1 MINTG
6 LRQLSIAGLAS
17 VTMLVAVSAGAKV
30 IATDEFEDGSTRPVT
45 IVVLPSRVELVK
57 QRLIRQ
63 EAQVEESGE
72 LETHLTAA
80 VANEFRAKGYDV
92 VVVDAV
98 AIAEDPRVQELVVDA
113 NRRFDEFMT
122 NIGTKLSKSKRV
134 RNREYSVGDEARLL
148 AARLDVDALAF
159 ARMQIIVPAAGVRA
173 MNFGMGGETAML
185 TVTVV
190 DGASSDIEAFIT
202 LPALRRGK
210 MFGGHDDIVEN
221 PDEQM
226 TNYAHGTLDD
236 LPEADPSLRVE
247 TSEEDVLSDL
257 ESLLE

>member
-1 MINTG
+1 MINKA
-6 LRQLSIAGLAS
+6 LRQLSIAGLAT
-17 VTMLVAVSAGAKV
+17 VTLLAAAGAMAKV
-30 IATDEFEDGSTRPVT
+30 IATDEFEDGSTRPIT
-45 IVVLPSRVELVK
+45 LVVLPSRVELTK
-57 QRLIRQ
+57 QRMIRQ

-80 VANEFRAKGYDV
+80 VANEFRAKGYEV
-92 VVVDAV
+92 TVVDAA
-98 AIAEDPRVQELVVDA
+98 AIAADPGIRELVVDA

-122 NIGTKLSKSKRV
+122 NIGARLSKGKRI

-185 TVTVV
+185 AVTVV
-190 DGASSDIEAFIT
+190 DGASSDIEAYIT

-210 MFGGHDDIVEN
+210 MFGGHDDIVNN
-221 PDEQM
+221 PEEQM
-226 TNYAHGTLDD
+226 ANYANGTLDD
-236 LPEADPSLRVE
+236 IPRADPSLRVE